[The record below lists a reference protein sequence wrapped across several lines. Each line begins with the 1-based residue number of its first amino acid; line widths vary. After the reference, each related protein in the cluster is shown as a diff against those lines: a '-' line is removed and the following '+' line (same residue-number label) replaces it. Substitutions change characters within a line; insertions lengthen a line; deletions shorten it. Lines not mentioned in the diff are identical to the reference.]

1 MTKYLIFR
9 NSGEITPQ
17 EIKTFGMSIKK
28 EGAIGFFGT
37 GLKYAIAI
45 SVRLNEPIIIASGKR
60 TYTFDKKQE
69 EVRGKQ
75 FDFIHMHDV
84 PNGYIGDRLPTETL
98 AFTTHVGAKW
108 EPWMCVREVLCNC
121 IDEGGDYYC
130 SDDLPT
136 PQSNTTYV
144 VMSGPFV
151 DISQEDYALP
161 GNRRLLLS
169 TNSLDIYDARSQF
182 VYYKGIRVEND
193 PKPYKYT
200 YNIKE
205 SITLGEDRL
214 SHPAYIGHA
223 IIKTILAS
231 DNENLIRNTIQAN
244 KESGEG
250 KFQYTSW
257 SVASHA
263 SDTARKLIREIHKR
277 DGALNEWAK
286 EAAPSLLTEDDHL
299 ELVKE
304 ANLDTA
310 QTEAFAQAINC
321 IKSYFPI
328 FDYKIR
334 VVSMSENI
342 YGKAYMGAKIIA
354 LNSNTLG
361 SENIDQV
368 KMTILEE
375 YLHIRFEANDYGRAW
390 QDGALKMMLELIEKN
405 ERTIREHGEVEEH
418 NG

>member
-9 NSGEITPQ
+9 NSGEISPQ

-45 SVRLNEPIIIASGKR
+45 SCRLNEAIIIQSGMHLYSFALAR
-60 TYTFDKKQE
+60 ET
-69 EVRGKQ
+69 VRGKE
-75 FDFIHMHDV
+75 FDFIDMHELIRHANEQV
-84 PNGYIGDRLPTETL
+84 SINIPTRL

-121 IDEGGDYYC
+121 IDEGGDYYY
-130 SDDLPT
+130 SDELPT

-144 VMSGPFV
+144 VMSGLFV

-214 SHPAYIGHA
+214 SHPAYIGSA
-223 IIKTILAS
+223 VVNTILAS

-250 KFQYTSW
+250 KFQYASW
-257 SVASHA
+257 NVASHA

-277 DGALNEWAK
+277 DGALNDWAK
-286 EAAPSLLTEDDHL
+286 EAAPALLTEDDHL

-304 ANLDTA
+304 ANLDTT

-361 SENIDQV
+361 SENIDQI

-375 YLHIRFEANDYGRAW
+375 YLHIRFEADDYGRAW

-405 ERTIREHGEVEEH
+405 ERTIREHGEEV
-418 NG
+418 